1 MEKLYKYYVL
11 NSRNFTTL
19 QKLKKRTVFK
29 LINMGFA
36 KEDTREVQETNLTT
50 FTRTCTSEKLTFTA
64 TGKKDMTKL
73 QANGDYILL
82 KH

>member
-1 MEKLYKYYVL
+1 
-11 NSRNFTTL
+11 
-19 QKLKKRTVFK
+19 
-29 LINMGFA
+29 MGFA
-36 KEDTREVQETNLTT
+36 KEDTREVQETNLTI
-50 FTRTCTSEKLTFTA
+50 FTRTCTSVKLTFTA

>member
-1 MEKLYKYYVL
+1 
-11 NSRNFTTL
+11 
-19 QKLKKRTVFK
+19 
-29 LINMGFA
+29 MGFA

-50 FTRTCTSEKLTFTA
+50 FTRTCTSVKLTFTA

-82 KH
+82 KY